1 MNAVD
6 NPLIEAVR
14 AENVDQVQQN
24 KHLAGGADSKG
35 NTALILAAK
44 AGNTQIAEILAP
56 LEARSVNAQGLT
68 ALMCAAKNGSKDIVS
83 ILASREGKLLNKRG
97 KTAMMYAAEAGHYDV
112 VLDLVELEKCMQNDE
127 GKTAM
132 MYAAE
137 AGHDAVVAALV
148 EYEKHMTNNKGKA
161 AIHYAELGGHS
172 GVMAIL
178 TEEEDLL
185 GQGRFAASVLQDS
198 SGEEDVAIIH
208 HLAAESSGILGASTT
223 SAFSSMTEREQTV
236 RQRASIR
243 DRSRTHSPT
252 SVSRTRDSSI
262 AIRDPSPSKR
272 GSMNLS
278 KTSFT
283 DSTAV
288 SFMTDAMVSTQEGQS
303 SGIPMPYILAQP
315 KDRSPPQQAD
325 PITSLDEQVEKVEQA
340 DIKLQ
345 PVDAVGLAKKYTDS
359 SWNAK
364 VSATGTPSLNE
375 PYSWQKE
382 TAQKYLSPLSSEA
395 TPKKS
400 DATAEKPVTYIIDDP
415 RIASSPISNVFIKH
429 TPVAGTL
436 PRPLVYKNV
445 AQPRSEMQGSIPAPP
460 ADDAPSLTS
469 ISVEDNVTADG
480 RSMLSHAYSQAD
492 TNTREEIRK
501 VNADIHDLIKELTV
515 LSDQIRIKEKEC
527 EVYRAQLSRAD
538 TTRQI
543 YSDSYQLQ
551 GTAATH
557 TKQSAEARILELHSL
572 EEQIDDKQREIDAMN
587 LEIRGLEELNYAL
600 ERRVILKEN
609 ELSAMRTKTKLLD
622 EHAAQ
627 ASQDSIDEAVRNK
640 TSTMLIAQVR
650 GQRQEISQ
658 LQAKLQACE
667 QEHRELQIR
676 CTASQQTAD
685 ELMKLMKQLNANASK
700 PKGPVLPPP
709 GVPVAIAIP
718 CCHMII
724 DPKRSVKLA
733 SNPVCPKCN
742 KVTLEL
748 LFVEDS

>member
-1 MNAVD
+1 MNVVD
-6 NPLIEAVR
+6 SPLIEAVR
-14 AENVDQVQQN
+14 AEDVDQVQQN
-24 KHLAGGADSKG
+24 KQLAGGVDSKG

-44 AGNTQIAEILAP
+44 AGNTQIVEILAP
-56 LEARSVNAQGLT
+56 LEARSVNTQGLT
-68 ALMCAAKNGSKDIVS
+68 ALMCAAKNGSKDIVD
-83 ILASREGKLLNKRG
+83 ILVSREGKLLNKRG

-112 VLDLVELEKCMQNDE
+112 VLALVELEKCMQNDE

-137 AGHDAVVAALV
+137 AGHDAVVATLV
-148 EYEKHMTNNKGKA
+148 EYEKHMTNNRGKA

-185 GQGRFAASVLQDS
+185 SQGHFAASILQDS
-198 SGEEDVAIIH
+198 SDEGDDVVVH
-208 HLAAESSGILGASTT
+208 HLAAESSGILGTSTT

-272 GSMNLS
+272 GSTNLS

-283 DSTAV
+283 DSAAV
-288 SFMTDAMVSTQEGQS
+288 SFMTDAIVSTQEGQG

-315 KDRSPPQQAD
+315 KDRSPCQKTDFTVP
-325 PITSLDEQVEKVEQA
+325 LDEQVEQTEV
-340 DIKLQ
+340 KLQ
-345 PVDAVGLAKKYTDS
+345 PTDAVGLAKKYTDS

-364 VSATGTPSLNE
+364 MLTAGTPSLNK

-382 TAQKYLSPLSSEA
+382 TAQKYLSPLSSEV

-400 DATAEKPVTYIIDDP
+400 DTTVEKPVTYIIDDP
-415 RIASSPISNVFIKH
+415 RIASSPISSVFVKH

-436 PRPLVYKNV
+436 PRPIVYKNV
-445 AQPRSEMQGSIPAPP
+445 AQLHSEMQGSISAPP

-469 ISVEDNVTADG
+469 ISVEDNISADG
-480 RSMLSHAYSQAD
+480 RSMLSHTYSQAD
-492 TNTREEIRK
+492 ASTREEIRK
-501 VNADIHDLIKELTV
+501 VNADIHDLIKELTM

-538 TTRQI
+538 TTKQI

-551 GTAATH
+551 GTTATH
-557 TKQSAEARILELHSL
+557 TKQNAEARVLELHSL
-572 EEQIDDKQREIDAMN
+572 EEQINDKQREIDAMT
-587 LEIRGLEELNYAL
+587 LEMQGLEELNYAL
-600 ERRVILKEN
+600 ERRIIIREN
-609 ELSAMRTKTKLLD
+609 ELSAMRTKTKLLN
-622 EHAAQ
+622 EHAPQ
-627 ASQDSIDEAVRNK
+627 VSQDSIDEAIRNK

-748 LFVEDS
+748 LYVEDP